1 VILYCDISKYIPFY
15 IGFRMAQSRE
25 QASFI
30 SEIVVRF
37 SRQTRDIYGKRI
49 RKRSTESRGFSP
61 VTSVSSHKEC

>member
-1 VILYCDISKYIPFY
+1 
-15 IGFRMAQSRE
+15 MAQSRE

-49 RKRSTESRGFSP
+49 SKRSTESRGFSP
-61 VTSVSSHKEC
+61 GTSVSSHKEC